1 MTPKKKNVGIKN
13 IRTTN
18 TPNFNQFFAFK
29 YCIQL
34 VLAKILN
41 QTTKPKINEFKKHIP
56 ALKNN
61 HAKNNKTKYGTF
73 KTFFIYF
80 FILTYFLLFK
90 DDSSYVEIY

>member
-1 MTPKKKNVGIKN
+1 MAPKKKNVGIKN

-18 TPNFNQFFAFK
+18 IPNFNQFFVFK
-29 YCIQL
+29 YSTQL
-34 VLAKILN
+34 ALAIILN
-41 QTTKPKINEFKKHIP
+41 QITKPKINEFKKHIP
-56 ALKNN
+56 ALKNI

-80 FILTYFLLFK
+80 FIFTYFFLFK